1 MPEEQL
7 PPRLFGTSL
16 LDGKKN
22 DEDEGLAAAAAA
34 CCSFSPRRKVHANNT
49 QSYRVA
55 TKASI
60 IFGESIRFLKI
71 QKVIKLITT

>member
-22 DEDEGLAAAAAA
+22 EEEEGLAAAA

-60 IFGESIRFLKI
+60 IFGESIRFLEI

>member
-22 DEDEGLAAAAAA
+22 EEEEGLAAAAAAAAA

-55 TKASI
+55 NKS
-60 IFGESIRFLKI
+60 FYHF
-71 QKVIKLITT
+71 